1 MSAAYSDQQLVVS
14 DSDAWNT
21 GYAAAAVYHVSDD
34 RVYGL
39 HDHRGVCSADFQFPE
54 NPAVR
59 WGTPRGSEI
68 PQYMWGNVWESRDSG
83 IYSGKFDYDGIFLVE
98 MMWWS
103 VAVHKQALLEV
114 KVP

>member
-1 MSAAYSDQQLVVS
+1 MFLLKITYYYYKHSIDDYITEKSAAYSDQQLVVS

-54 NPAVR
+54 NTG
-59 WGTPRGSEI
+59 WCLNPRLTAYYFQ
-68 PQYMWGNVWESRDSG
+68 P
-83 IYSGKFDYDGIFLVE
+83 
-98 MMWWS
+98 
-103 VAVHKQALLEV
+103 
-114 KVP
+114 